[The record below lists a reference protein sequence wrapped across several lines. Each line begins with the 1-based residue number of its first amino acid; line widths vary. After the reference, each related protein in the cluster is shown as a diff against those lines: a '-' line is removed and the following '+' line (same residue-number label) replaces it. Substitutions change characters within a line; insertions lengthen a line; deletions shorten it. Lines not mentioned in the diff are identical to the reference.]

1 MNESPL
7 VTIVMPAYN
16 AAKYICETIESV
28 LRQSFS
34 DYELLVVND
43 FSKDNTAEII
53 GNYIKRDSRIKIIN
67 LPSNMGAPAG
77 PRNIGIHQAKGKW
90 IAFLDADDI
99 WHPNKLQRQIELLE
113 ITKARFC
120 STKMVDFVE
129 STDVKLSDAFSSD
142 YEWVSFIQQL
152 IRYRTPT
159 SSVIVEKSLIT
170 ENLFN
175 EDIRFKARED
185 LDCWLR
191 CHEIIGKS
199 VKITT
204 PMLGYRIIP
213 GQISGNKWL
222 MIRRH
227 LYVLRQFKFRSGR
240 ELGLPAY
247 FFLATHFICAFYS
260 RKILKSM

>member
-7 VTIVMPAYN
+7 VTVVMPAYN
-16 AAKYICETIESV
+16 AAKYISETIESV

-43 FSKDNTAEII
+43 FSKDNTAEIV
-53 GNYIKRDSRIKIIN
+53 GNYIKYDSRIKIIN
-67 LPSNMGAPAG
+67 LSSNMGAPAG
-77 PRNIGIHQAKGKW
+77 PRNIGIHQARGKW

-99 WHPNKLQRQIELLE
+99 WHPNKLQRQIEILK

-120 STKMVDFVE
+120 STKMIDFVE
-129 STDVKLSDAFSSD
+129 STDVKLSDALSLD
-142 YEWVSFIQQL
+142 YEWVSFLQQL

-191 CHEIIGKS
+191 CHEVIGKS
-199 VKITT
+199 VKITS

-222 MIRRH
+222 MIHRH
-227 LYVLRQFKFRSGR
+227 LYVLRQFRFRSGHK
-240 ELGLPAY
+240 LGLIAY
-247 FFLATHFICAFYS
+247 LFIVTHLIFGFYN
-260 RKILKSM
+260 RIILKSM

>member
-1 MNESPL
+1 MNKSPL
-7 VTIVMPAYN
+7 VTIVMPVYN
-16 AAKYICETIESV
+16 AEKYIAETIDSV

-34 DYELLVVND
+34 NYELLVVND

-53 GNYIKRDSRIKIIN
+53 GNYINLDPRIKIIN

-77 PRNIGIHQAKGKW
+77 PRNIGIHQARGKW

-99 WHPNKLQRQIELLE
+99 WHQNKLQRQIEVLE

-120 STKMVDFVE
+120 STKMVDFIE
-129 STDVKLSDAFSSD
+129 SADVKLSDALSSD
-142 YEWVSFIQQL
+142 YEWVSFLQQL

-159 SSVIVEKSLIT
+159 SSVIIEKSLII

-191 CHEIIGKS
+191 CHEVIGKS

-240 ELGLPAY
+240 KLGLAAY
-247 FFLATHFICAFYS
+247 LFLATHFIIGFYH
-260 RKILKSM
+260 RKIIKSL